1 MLIYF
6 CYLYCFITTWKSAMD
21 RNSSCF
27 TSLFPWSLGKIAS
40 CEAPNVLHLYKL
52 GSSCVEFILLFCKQ
66 LTNFGD
72 IKVNF
77 HRQWNPEV
85 FVFKCSF
92 RLLELLT
99 HCAISSCVRFVLDC
113 CTIEKPYVGLLR
125 KRIPID
131 FGVSWPYIV
140 DKKNYEKIKFALTFP
155 LSCKWLQ
162 NILGFWYN
170 LSSIILRMMRLV
182 NTRNPLNPKI
192 GLVTF
197 PSQSFY
203 ISL

>member
-1 MLIYF
+1 MKVCNGQKLKLLHFTFSLITRQN
-6 CYLYCFITTWKSAMD
+6 CVLWGT
-21 RNSSCF
+21 
-27 TSLFPWSLGKIAS
+27 
-40 CEAPNVLHLYKL
+40 NVLHLYKL

-77 HRQWNPEV
+77 HRQWNPDV

-92 RLLELLT
+92 RFLELLT
-99 HCAISSCVRFVLDC
+99 HCAILSCVRFVLDC

-125 KRIPID
+125 KRIPFD
-131 FGVSWPYIV
+131 LGVSWPYIV

-162 NILGFWYN
+162 NIRG
-170 LSSIILRMMRLV
+170 SDTI
-182 NTRNPLNPKI
+182 
-192 GLVTF
+192 
-197 PSQSFY
+197 
-203 ISL
+203 